1 MRANTAPFVGA
12 VPKSFS
18 TVRWRE
24 TDIFEPDQIST
35 GSFLTWIHLML
46 ADDCRYKLAFTSR
59 RRILERLSDGVIL
72 GIRGPDKQQQHARL
86 RPR

>member
-1 MRANTAPFVGA
+1 
-12 VPKSFS
+12 
-18 TVRWRE
+18 
-24 TDIFEPDQIST
+24 
-35 GSFLTWIHLML
+35 ML